1 MIITNV
7 EGCQISEKII
17 LTEIGTASFEYSS
30 PSLQIEGQVK
40 AREELTFTNTSA
52 SPYHYS
58 EWIFGDGKR
67 EIVNRITGTVSPVQ
81 HTYGT
86 SGSYLVTL
94 RNYNRLGCFKEITQL
109 IVVGKGYNVMVPNA
123 FSPNGDLINDTFR
136 ALFSGFVR
144 VKFTVYDNFGNILYT
159 ESIEEPNPDF
169 PQGIK
174 LNGWDGYNA
183 TSSTSYIYRFEGFT
197 FNEEDPIIRSGT
209 FILLR

>member
-1 MIITNV
+1 MSHINLVHRKLLYLYFFLLACTFLFSQIPNGITTS
-7 EGCQISEKII
+7 EGNQSNLSICDGD
-17 LTEIGTASFEYSS
+17 L
-30 PSLQIEGQVK
+30 V
-40 AREELTFTNTSA
+40 TFTL
-52 SPYHYS
+52 
-58 EWIFGDGKR
+58 D
-67 EIVNRITGTVSPVQ
+67 PV
-81 HTYGT
+81 
-86 SGSYLVTL
+86 
-94 RNYNRLGCFKEITQL
+94 
-109 IVVGKGYNVMVPNA
+109 
-123 FSPNGDLINDTFR
+123 
-136 ALFSGFVR
+136 SGFVR